1 MSALPAPFTAAHRS
15 YVKSLY
21 RRILKNELDWIVQR
35 NLWRGRALAVRA
47 EFESNRCVCSAM
59 FARPDLMKT
68 CAASNVHD
76 PRALATILEK
86 AEADLEAKRHLD
98 PYRRKWLVCRIVR
111 LHDPTVF
118 QHRLPPMARNGAY

>member
-59 FARPDLMKT
+59 L
-68 CAASNVHD
+68 
-76 PRALATILEK
+76 
-86 AEADLEAKRHLD
+86 
-98 PYRRKWLVCRIVR
+98 
-111 LHDPTVF
+111 
-118 QHRLPPMARNGAY
+118 RNRT